1 MSNRRL
7 IVTLCCH
14 YISGNILAS
23 CTLYKCALKRLMFQ
37 KELLL
42 IQIVHIIPV
51 LETLAIPRELK
62 QKQHDILLKKTF
74 DGALKQMLPV
84 FISLLRFTYQVNIN

>member
-1 MSNRRL
+1 
-7 IVTLCCH
+7 
-14 YISGNILAS
+14 
-23 CTLYKCALKRLMFQ
+23 MFQ

-74 DGALKQMLPV
+74 DGALKQNATCIYF
-84 FISLLRFTYQVNIN
+84 FIKVYISSEYQLKWKVLFFLFQE